1 MNLCF
6 SKKYNKKYQPLYL
19 MHVRVYRLYQIN
31 LISAPSHLMSDDTS
45 CTWYLHDV
53 MVRYQQMHIYVYFLL
68 PDKIVN
74 FV

>member
-1 MNLCF
+1 
-6 SKKYNKKYQPLYL
+6 

-53 MVRYQQMHIYVYFLL
+53 MVRYQQLFCLNLVRSHLMSGEYNKSTFILFSA
-68 PDKIVN
+68 
-74 FV
+74 